1 MRLICFFFLGLR
13 LLGPIDV
20 AKLHT
25 TTHILQL
32 FAAVAAPLLED
43 DGEVVYDDNNII

>member
-1 MRLICFFFLGLR
+1 MRTIGEINMFFFFLGLR

-32 FAAVAAPLLED
+32 FAAVAAPAR
-43 DGEVVYDDNNII
+43 G